1 VLFGKLDWNNNAC
14 LSTKSVRLFMS
25 IEKNIIHKNPFGR
38 SSLRDSDSFHGRE
51 HDLKKLLAMLRKNRM
66 ILLTGQKSS
75 GKTSLA
81 RAGIIPFLRK
91 NGFNAQS
98 GKYWRVAYFV
108 PSGSLFDDFAS
119 ALALPDVLL
128 FPGQRITPE
137 YVDKMEVSLKS
148 DVLGL
153 SRVYEDH
160 STIQDYNLL
169 IIIDNLENLFK
180 EDIKDEVKW
189 HFFQSLIYASIY
201 STHPI
206 YVLLILEEKYKQ
218 KLLSFFQTMSVSNT
232 NSGNT
237 PMEFSFNGI
246 GKAPATWLQNNTIP
260 LFGFSQSE
268 LCTIIYDNIKKIE
281 NEIDV
286 SIEVDSSLAELVA
299 ERCYNHEEQL
309 RELQNLMS
317 QIWMLWAQ
325 DVQRESKNLPLTN
338 KYFYAATGKKEG
350 KLKVNIEDKSAKP
363 SKEKTAAKEVTPSGG
378 NSPDILGFQ
387 DLYNSLGSRD
397 KDVLRYTLRLLL
409 HFDENQNVTVRVI
422 NSDLLIKANP
432 FSDADAKRILDL
444 LIEHEFVSVD
454 GNIAKKADLSISQL
468 EEFKGNS
475 TVLHWLE
482 EEEMLISFYRNVCIE
497 SIFWNDDNNYEPE
510 ISDEEFEYLEKHL
523 ESKVI
528 NEAWSK
534 LYNDDFDKLMNFIH
548 SRGGNT
554 PKPPSKTKQ
563 SSSEPVA
570 EVGITS
576 NKGSGEEPPK
586 KKLVIKPKS

>member
-1 VLFGKLDWNNNAC
+1 
-14 LSTKSVRLFMS
+14 MS

-38 SSLRDSDSFHGRE
+38 SSLRDSDPLHGRE

-66 ILLTGQKSS
+66 VLLTGQKGS

-98 GKYWRVAYFV
+98 GKYWRVAYFL
-108 PSGSLFDDFAS
+108 PSAALFDDFAS

-137 YVDKMEVSLKS
+137 YVDRMEVSLKS

-169 IIIDNLENLFK
+169 IIIDNLENIFK
-180 EDIKDEVKW
+180 EDVKDDLKW

-201 STHPI
+201 SSHPI
-206 YVLLILEEKYKQ
+206 YVLLILEDKYKQ
-218 KLLSFFQTMSVSNT
+218 KLLSFFQSMSVGNKNS
-232 NSGNT
+232 NSGS
-237 PMEFSFNGI
+237 MEFSFNGI
-246 GKAPATWLQNNTIP
+246 GKAPATWLQNNSIP

-268 LCTIIYDNIKKIE
+268 LCGIISDNIKKIE
-281 NEIDV
+281 NDLDV
-286 SIEVDSSLAELVA
+286 NIEVETSLTELVA

-325 DVQRESKNLPLTN
+325 DVQRESKNLPLSS
-338 KYFYAATGKKEG
+338 KYFYSATGKKEG
-350 KLKVNIEDKSAKP
+350 KLKVNIEDKSTKAAKP
-363 SKEKTAAKEVTPSGG
+363 ANTIKEVSPSGISST
-378 NSPDILGFQ
+378 NILSFQ
-387 DLYNSLGSRD
+387 DLYDSLGSKD
-397 KDVLRYTLRLLL
+397 KDILRYTLRLLL
-409 HFDENQNVTVRVI
+409 HFDEQQNIVCRVI

-432 FSDADAKRILDL
+432 FSDSEAKRILDL
-444 LIEHEFVSVD
+444 LIEHEFVNVD
-454 GNIAKKADLSISQL
+454 GNIAKKADLSITQL
-468 EEFKGNS
+468 EDFKGNS
-475 TVLHWLE
+475 TVLNWLE
-482 EEEMLISFYRNVCIE
+482 EEEMLVSFYRNVCIE

-510 ISDEEFEYLEKHL
+510 ISDEEFEYLDKHL

-534 LYNDDFDKLMNFIH
+534 LYNDDFDKLINFIQ
-548 SRGGNT
+548 
-554 PKPPSKTKQ
+554 SKG
-563 SSSEPVA
+563 
-570 EVGITS
+570 GITVKS
-576 NKGSGEEPPK
+576 ATKSKQKSAESLTDISVNSALESPDDSPK